1 MFTIFCLAHASSS
14 AWNIQPVKNEI
25 SSSCD
30 VTASTSSN
38 TTKVSSGEL
47 VTQTTSFSTRLNNDA
62 ATADTWDSAQE
73 QSTDVIMYAEHDS
86 YPAGVDV
93 VNVTLESRDG
103 KCFGF
108 GRHFE
113 VEKLDGSDWVKVPF
127 KKYACF
133 QEIWIMAVVNP
144 DTGIAKTVEYI
155 ELNKLQSKLTNGS
168 YRISKK
174 VGNQIIYANFKIQ
187 P

>member
-47 VTQTTSFSTRLNNDA
+47 VTQTTSFSTRLDNDKA
-62 ATADTWDSAQE
+62 ATDTWDSAKE
-73 QSTDVIMYAEHDS
+73 QSTDVIMYAEYES

-103 KCFGF
+103 KWFVF
-108 GRHFE
+108 DRVFQ

-127 KKYACF
+127 NACF
-133 QEIWIMAVVNP
+133 QDVAKMAVVDP
-144 DTGIAKTVEYI
+144 DTGIARTSEDI
-155 ELNKLQSKLTNGS
+155 ELNKMQSKLTKGS

-174 VGNQIIYANFKIQ
+174 VGNQTIYAKFKIQ